1 MSQNKMRYIL
11 NEKENASKEVFF
23 EKGEGNNHERSEAVN
38 RKLGYF
44 HEKYSQTDIKRPI
57 KEPVKNRPKQEK

>member
-11 NEKENASKEVFF
+11 NEKENASKEIFF
-23 EKGEGNNHERSEAVN
+23 EKGDGKNQEKSEAVN

-44 HEKYSQTDIKRPI
+44 HEKYCQTDIKRQV
-57 KEPVKNRPKQEK
+57 KEQPSK